1 MGVERFFSSLK
12 RDYNFIHN
20 TKKVSCEHFLIDFNS
35 IVHVTSQFLLE
46 KEKKQKVINITKD
59 EFEIKLIENVGKYIE
74 DLIETN
80 LDKIKL
86 LTIN

>member
-20 TKKVSCEHFLIDFNS
+20 IKKVDCDHLLIDFNS

-46 KEKKQKVINITKD
+46 KEKKNQ
-59 EFEIKLIENVGKYIE
+59 FFLI
-74 DLIETN
+74 
-80 LDKIKL
+80 
-86 LTIN
+86 